1 MMMRN
6 GIYRGTVMKKKRS
19 VSVLLI
25 LFVGVGMW
33 AVAGVAE
40 GARDPLDQ
48 YNVVWETASKD
59 SSGSMPI
66 GNGDI
71 GLNVWVEEGGDL
83 LFYISKTD
91 LWSENARLMKLGKVR
106 VKVQPN
112 QFRKGMAFKQTLK
125 LRQGEIEITGGA
137 AEQKVTLR
145 VWVDANQQ
153 VIRVEAES
161 KEAFG
166 FEAEL
171 EVWRTKERELKGGEA
186 NSARGLTR
194 GNYKIIAYPD
204 TILPA
209 KDGRVVW
216 YHRNEKSCYPVTLKN
231 QHLGELLT
239 KYPDPLM
246 GRTFGG
252 CMKGDGL
259 KAVGNQVLKSVEPGK
274 RFVVSI
280 YSLTAQTKT
289 SGEWLKLLE
298 NQVKSI
304 DGMELE
310 TARAGHRKWW
320 DEFWGRSWI
329 RVSGES
335 LSQKITTN
343 TLPLRIGACSEGQNR
358 FKGYMSRARV
368 FGRAIS
374 EEEIAARAKYPIA
387 TPSIGLVGDW
397 SFEGS
402 IDGLFINKVDSELGA
417 RIVGDLSIAEHEGRK
432 CLRFGGDGYLEVPH
446 SAKLNLTEACTLEAW
461 IAPEIHDGGGGRIID
476 KSKSGTSNAYLLD
489 TYPGNSLR
497 MIVEAGTLGYDAKF
511 KPGEWV
517 HVAATYEGRGGQS
530 KLYINGK
537 VVASSGAKEDAS
549 IVSRGYVLQRWINA
563 CGGRGAYPIKFNG
576 SIFTVDAQIGNEHY
590 DGDWRRWG
598 GMFWWQNTRL
608 PYWSMIAAGDF
619 DLMGPL
625 FGMYKDVLG
634 LCTDKTRIYYKH
646 GGAFFPETMY
656 FWGTNG
662 NCDYGWG
669 HKGPETINQYIRREW
684 QGGIEIVSMMLDYY
698 EITGDEEFVRETLL
712 PIAEATVTF
721 YDEHWER
728 DEKGKI
734 RLEPSQSLE
743 TWWKCVNPMPE
754 VAGLRFVIPRLLEL
768 GTDLTTRAQRRAW
781 KKTLG
786 DLPAIPIKEED
797 GKGYLLPAEKY
808 SNKRNQENP
817 ELYAIFPYRVFGVGK
832 SGIGVAVEAYNRR
845 VHKGTGGWYQTAIQA
860 AYLGLAEDAARFV
873 TKNFS
878 TKDSGS
884 RFPAF
889 WGPNYDWIP
898 DQDHGCVT
906 MTALQRMLIQ
916 TEGRKIRLLPAWP
929 KGWDVEFKLHAPMK
943 TTVEGVYR
951 DGKLERLKVTP
962 RSRAKD
968 VLDLSVM
975 ADIIWGARIN

>member
-1 MMMRN
+1 MMQKGN
-6 GIYRGTVMKKKRS
+6 YKGKVMETKCRL
-19 VSVLLI
+19 SVLLI
-25 LFVGVGMW
+25 LFVCAVG
-33 AVAGVAE
+33 GIAE
-40 GARDPLDQ
+40 GAVNPLDQ
-48 YNVVWETASKD
+48 YNVAWENPSKD

-66 GNGDI
+66 GNGDV
-71 GLNVWVEEGGDL
+71 GLNVWVEEDGDL

-91 LWSENARLMKLGKVR
+91 SWSENSRLLKLGKVR
-106 VKVQPN
+106 VKVRPN
-112 QFRKGMAFKQTLK
+112 PFRKGMVFKQTLK

-137 AEQKVTLR
+137 VEQKVTLR

-153 VIRVEAES
+153 VIRVEVES
-161 KEAFG
+161 EQAFD
-166 FEAEL
+166 FETEL

-204 TILPA
+204 ILLPA
-209 KDGRVVW
+209 KGNRIVW
-216 YHRNEKSCYPVTLKN
+216 YHRNEKSCYPITLKN
-231 QHLGELLT
+231 QHLGELLA

-246 GRTFGG
+246 GRMFGG

-259 KAVGNQVLKSVEPGK
+259 KAVNNQILKSIKPDK

-280 YSLTAQTKT
+280 YPLTAQTKT
-289 SGEWLKLLE
+289 SGEWLRLLE

-304 DGMELE
+304 DTMDLE
-310 TARAGHRKWW
+310 TARAAHRKWW
-320 DEFWGRSWI
+320 DEFWDRSWI

-335 LSQKITTN
+335 LSQNITTN
-343 TLPLRIGACSEGQNR
+343 TLPLRIGACSNGQNR

-368 FGRAIS
+368 FRRALS
-374 EEEIAARAKYPIA
+374 EKEVEGFAKYPSA
-387 TPSIGLVGDW
+387 APAIGLVGDW
-397 SFEGS
+397 NFEGS
-402 IDGLFINKVDSELGA
+402 IDGLFINKIDRELGA
-417 RIVGDLSIAEHEGRK
+417 RIVGDLNIVEHEGRK

-461 IAPEIHDGGGGRIID
+461 IAPEKHGGGGGRIID
-476 KSKSGTSNAYLLD
+476 KSKSGTSNGYLLD

-497 MIVEAGTLGYDAKF
+497 MIVEAGTLVYDAKF
-511 KPGEWV
+511 KPGRWV
-517 HVAATYEGRGGQS
+517 HVASTYESRGGQS

-537 VVASSGAKEDAS
+537 PVASSGAEADAS
-549 IVSRGYVLQRWINA
+549 IVSKGYVLQRWINA
-563 CGGRGAYPIKFNG
+563 CGGRGRYPIKFNG
-576 SIFTVDAQIGNEHY
+576 SIFTVDARIGNEHY
-590 DGDWRRWG
+590 DGDYRRWG

-625 FGMYKDVLG
+625 FRMYKDVLG

-646 GGAFFPETMY
+646 DGAFFPETMY

-698 EITGDEEFVRETLL
+698 AITGDEEFVRDTLL
-712 PIAEATVTF
+712 PIADATVTF

-734 RLEPSQSLE
+734 RFEPSQSLE
-743 TWWKCVNPMPE
+743 TWWNCVNPLPE
-754 VAGLRFVIPRLLEL
+754 VAGLRYVIPRLLEL
-768 GTDLTTRAQRRAW
+768 STDLATRAQRRAW
-781 KKTLG
+781 KKTLV
-786 DLPAIPIKEED
+786 DLPAIPIREED
-797 GKGYLLPAEKY
+797 GKRYLLPAEKY

-817 ELYAIFPYRVFGVGK
+817 ELYAIFPYRIF
-832 SGIGVAVEAYNRR
+832 GIGKGDIDIAVEAYNRR

-878 TKDSGS
+878 TKHGGS

-906 MTALQRMLIQ
+906 MTALQRMIIQ
-916 TEGRKIRLLPAWP
+916 TEGRKILLFPAWP
-929 KGWDVEFKLHAPMK
+929 KEWDVEFKLHAPMK

-951 DGKLERLKVTP
+951 DGKIERLKVTP
-962 RSRAKD
+962 RSRVRD
-968 VLDLSVM
+968 VVKM
-975 ADIIWGARIN
+975 EPQ

>member
-1 MMMRN
+1 ME
-6 GIYRGTVMKKKRS
+6 KKSRI
-19 VSVLLI
+19 SVLLV
-25 LFVGVGMW
+25 LFVYVGVCV
-33 AVAGVAE
+33 VASVAE

-71 GLNVWVEEGGDL
+71 GLNVWIEEDGDL

-91 LWSENARLMKLGKVR
+91 LWSENARLLKLGKVR
-106 VKVQPN
+106 VKVRPN
-112 QFRKGMAFKQTLK
+112 QFRKGMAFRQTLK

-137 AEQKVTLR
+137 AGQKVTLR

-161 KEAFG
+161 KKEFD
-166 FEAEL
+166 FETEL
-171 EVWRTKERELKGGEA
+171 EVWRTKERELKGGEE
-186 NSARGLTR
+186 NSARGLT
-194 GNYKIIAYPD
+194 GSKTYPIIVYPD

-209 KDGRVVW
+209 KGDRIVW
-216 YHRNEKSCYPVTLKN
+216 YHRNEKSCYPITLKN
-231 QHLGELLT
+231 QHLGELLA

-246 GRTFGG
+246 GRTFGA
-252 CMKGDGL
+252 CMKGDCL
-259 KAVGNQVLKSVEPGK
+259 KAVGNHVLKSVEPGR

-280 YSLTAQTKT
+280 YPLTVQTKT

-304 DGMELE
+304 DETSLE
-310 TARAGHRKWW
+310 AARAAHRKWW
-320 DEFWGRSWI
+320 DDFWGRSWI
-329 RVSGES
+329 RVTGQS

-343 TLPLRIGACSEGQNR
+343 TLPLRIGACSNGQNR
-358 FKGYMSRARV
+358 FKGYMSRARI
-368 FGRAIS
+368 FKRALS
-374 EEEIAARAKYPIA
+374 EEEVAALAKYPNA
-387 TPSIGLVGDW
+387 TSAMGLVGDW
-397 SFEGS
+397 SFESS
-402 IDGLFINKVDSELGA
+402 IDGLFTNKVDGELGA
-417 RIVGDLSIAEHEGRK
+417 RIVGNLNVVEYEGQK

-446 SAKLNLTEACTLEAW
+446 SAKLSLTEACTLEAW
-461 IAPEIHDGGGGRIID
+461 IAPEKHGGGGGRIID
-476 KSKSGTSNAYLLD
+476 KSKSGTSNGYLLD

-497 MIVEAGTLGYDAKF
+497 MIVESGTLVYDAKF
-511 KPGEWV
+511 KPGRWV
-517 HVAATYEGRGGQS
+517 HVASTYESRGGQS

-537 VVASSGAKEDAS
+537 LVASSGAEADAS
-549 IVSRGYVLQRWINA
+549 IVSKGYVLQRWINA
-563 CGGRGAYPIKFNG
+563 CGGRGKYPIKFNG
-576 SIFTVDAQIGNEHY
+576 SIFTVDARIGNEHY
-590 DGDWRRWG
+590 DGDYRRWG

-619 DLMGPL
+619 DLMEPL

-634 LCTDKTRIYYKH
+634 LCKDKTRIYYKH

-698 EITGDEEFVRETLL
+698 AITGDEEFVRETLL
-712 PIAEATVTF
+712 PIADATVTF

-728 DEKGKI
+728 DQKGKI
-734 RLEPSQSLE
+734 RFEPSQSLE
-743 TWWKCVNPMPE
+743 TWWNCVNPMPE
-754 VAGLRFVIPRLLEL
+754 VAGLRYVIPRLLEL
-768 GTDLTTRAQRRAW
+768 STDLTTRAQRREW

-786 DLPAIPIKEED
+786 DLPPIPIREEG
-797 GKGYLLPAEKY
+797 GKSFLLPAQKY

-817 ELYAIFPYRVFGVGK
+817 ELYAIFPYRVY
-832 SGIGVAVEAYNRR
+832 GIGKDDLDVAVEAYNRR

-873 TKNFS
+873 MQNFS
-878 TKDSGS
+878 TKHEGS

-916 TEGRKIRLLPAWP
+916 PEGRKILVFPAWP
-929 KGWDVEFKLHAPMK
+929 KEWDVEFKLHAPMK
-943 TTVEGVYR
+943 TTVEGIYR
-951 DGKLERLKVTP
+951 DGKIERLRVTP
-962 RSRAKD
+962 RSRLRD
-968 VLDLSVM
+968 VVNMDPQ
-975 ADIIWGARIN
+975 

>member
-1 MMMRN
+1 MMKGKDGYMRMILEKKSN
-6 GIYRGTVMKKKRS
+6 ALFFWICVGIC
-19 VSVLLI
+19 
-25 LFVGVGMW
+25 
-33 AVAGVAE
+33 AVTGGAE
-40 GARDPLDQ
+40 GAREPLDQ

-71 GLNVWVEEGGDL
+71 GLNLWVEEGGDL

-91 LWSENARLMKLGKVR
+91 AWSENARLLKLGKVR
-106 VKVQPN
+106 VKVEPN
-112 QFRKGMAFKQTLK
+112 PFEKGLPFKQTLK
-125 LRQGEIEITGGA
+125 LRQGEIEIIAGS
-137 AEQKVTLR
+137 AERKVTLR

-153 VIRVEAES
+153 VIRVEAEG
-161 KEAFG
+161 KQAFNI
-166 FEAEL
+166 ETHL

-186 NSARGLTR
+186 NSARGLT
-194 GNYKIIAYPD
+194 GTNTYPIIVYPD
-204 TILPA
+204 TIVPS
-209 KDGRVVW
+209 KGEPIVW

-280 YSLTAQTKT
+280 YPLTAQTKT

-298 NQVKSI
+298 DQVKSI
-304 DGMELE
+304 DKTGLE
-310 TARAGHRKWW
+310 TARAAHRKWW

-343 TLPLRIGACSEGQNR
+343 SLPLRIGACSNGQNR
-358 FKGYMSRARV
+358 FKGYISRARV

-374 EEEIAARAKYPIA
+374 EDEIAALAKYPSA
-387 TPSIGLVGDW
+387 TSAIGLVGDW

-417 RIVGDLSIAEHEGRK
+417 RIVGDLSIVEHEGRK

-461 IAPEIHDGGGGRIID
+461 IAPEKLDGGGGRIID

-517 HVAATYEGRGGQS
+517 HVASTYEGRGGQS

-537 VVASSGAKEDAS
+537 LVASSGAKEDAS

-608 PYWSMIAAGDF
+608 PYWSMLAAGDF
-619 DLMGPL
+619 DLMQPL

-634 LCTDKTRIYYKH
+634 LCRDKTRIYYKH

-669 HKGPETINQYIRREW
+669 HKGPETVNQYIRREW
-684 QGGIEIVSMMLDYY
+684 QGGIEVTAMMLDYWR
-698 EITGDEEFVRETLL
+698 ITQDEKFLHETLL

-734 RLEPSQSLE
+734 RFEPSQSLE
-743 TWWKCVNPMPE
+743 TWWNCVNPMPE
-754 VAGLRFVIPRLLEL
+754 VAGLRYVIPRLLEL

-786 DLPAIPIKEED
+786 DLPAIPIREED

-817 ELYAIFPYRVFGVGK
+817 ELYAIFPYRVY
-832 SGIGVAVEAYNRR
+832 GIGKGGIGIAVEAYNRR
-845 VHKGTGGWYQTAIQA
+845 VHKGTGGWYQMAIQA
-860 AYLGLAEDAARFV
+860 AYLGLAGDAARFV

-906 MTALQRMLIQ
+906 MTALQRMVIQ
-916 TEGRKIRLLPAWP
+916 SEGRKILLLPAWP
-929 KGWDVEFKLHAPMK
+929 KEWDVEFKLHAPLN

-951 DGKLERLKVTP
+951 DGELSRLKVTP

-968 VLDLSVM
+968 VVWM
-975 ADIIWGARIN
+975 KPQ

>member
-1 MMMRN
+1 M
-6 GIYRGTVMKKKRS
+6 
-19 VSVLLI
+19 
-25 LFVGVGMW
+25 
-33 AVAGVAE
+33 
-40 GARDPLDQ
+40 
-48 YNVVWETASKD
+48 
-59 SSGSMPI
+59 
-66 GNGDI
+66 
-71 GLNVWVEEGGDL
+71 
-83 LFYISKTD
+83 
-91 LWSENARLMKLGKVR
+91 R
-106 VKVQPN
+106 VKVEPN
-112 QFRKGMAFKQTLK
+112 PFQKGKAFKQTLK
-125 LRQGEIEITGGA
+125 LRQGEIEITRGT

-161 KEAFG
+161 EQAFNI
-166 FEAEL
+166 ETEL
-171 EVWRTKERELKGGEA
+171 EVWRTKERELKGGEE
-186 NSARGLTR
+186 NSARGLT
-194 GNYKIIAYPD
+194 GTKTYPIIVYPD

-209 KDGRVVW
+209 KDGRIVW

-259 KAVGNQVLKSVEPGK
+259 KAVDNQVLKSVEPGR

-280 YSLTAQTKT
+280 YPLTAQTKT

-304 DGMELE
+304 DRTGLE

-335 LSQKITTN
+335 LSQEITTN
-343 TLPLRIGACSEGQNR
+343 TLPLRIGACSNGQNR
-358 FKGYMSRARV
+358 FKGYISRARV

-374 EEEIAARAKYPIA
+374 EDEIAALAKYPSA
-387 TPSIGLVGDW
+387 TSAIGLVADW
-397 SFEGS
+397 SFERS
-402 IDGLFINKVDSELGA
+402 IDGLFVNKVDSELGA
-417 RIVGDLSIAEHEGRK
+417 RIVGDLSIVEHEGRK
-432 CLRFGGDGYLEVPH
+432 CLRLGGDGYLEVPH
-446 SAKLNLTEACTLEAW
+446 SEKLNLTEACTLEAW
-461 IAPEIHDGGGGRIID
+461 IAPEKLGGGGGRIID

-489 TYPGNSLR
+489 TYPGNSVR
-497 MIVEAGTLGYDAKF
+497 MIVEAGTLGYDAKL
-511 KPGEWV
+511 KPGQWV
-517 HVAATYEGRGGQS
+517 HVASTYEGRGGQS

-537 VVASSGAKEDAS
+537 LVASSGAESDAS

-576 SIFTVDAQIGNEHY
+576 SIFTVDAKIGNEHY
-590 DGDWRRWG
+590 DGDFRRWG

-608 PYWSMIAAGDF
+608 PYWSMPAAGDF

-669 HKGPETINQYIRREW
+669 HKGPETVNQYIRREW

-698 EITGDEEFVRETLL
+698 AITGDEEFVRETLL

-734 RLEPSQSLE
+734 RFEPSQSL
-743 TWWKCVNPMPE
+743 
-754 VAGLRFVIPRLLEL
+754 
-768 GTDLTTRAQRRAW
+768 
-781 KKTLG
+781 
-786 DLPAIPIKEED
+786 
-797 GKGYLLPAEKY
+797 
-808 SNKRNQENP
+808 
-817 ELYAIFPYRVFGVGK
+817 
-832 SGIGVAVEAYNRR
+832 
-845 VHKGTGGWYQTAIQA
+845 
-860 AYLGLAEDAARFV
+860 
-873 TKNFS
+873 
-878 TKDSGS
+878 
-884 RFPAF
+884 
-889 WGPNYDWIP
+889 
-898 DQDHGCVT
+898 
-906 MTALQRMLIQ
+906 
-916 TEGRKIRLLPAWP
+916 
-929 KGWDVEFKLHAPMK
+929 
-943 TTVEGVYR
+943 
-951 DGKLERLKVTP
+951 
-962 RSRAKD
+962 
-968 VLDLSVM
+968 
-975 ADIIWGARIN
+975 